1 MNNYYNIN
9 NINDTYFNNANNN
22 INFTENSTNMIS
34 RTYGINQLSGVFFS
48 NFNIELLQDEIRK
61 YIYFNSENNTIIG
74 KQSVDE
80 LKIIMKSIYLS
91 NRNKLSEYREIDD
104 QVKFLNNLVILE
116 CGRIIKTNLSQ
127 HLHYIKNIDYKP
139 TFQELPKNVSNK
151 GIKNLEM
158 YK

>member
-9 NINDTYFNNANNN
+9 NKNKNFFYNTNNST
-22 INFTENSTNMIS
+22 NFTENSTNMIS
-34 RTYGINQLSGVFFS
+34 RTYGLNELSGIFFS
-48 NFNIELLQDEIRK
+48 NFNINLLQDEIRK
-61 YIYFNSENNTIIG
+61 YIYFNTENNTIIG
-74 KQSVDE
+74 KQSIDE

-91 NRNKLSEYREIDD
+91 NRNKLSEYRNIDE
-104 QVKFLNNLVILE
+104 QVKFLNKLVILE
-116 CGRIIKTNLSQ
+116 CGKIIKTNLLQ

-139 TFQELPKNVSNK
+139 IFQELPQNVSNK

>member
-1 MNNYYNIN
+1 MN
-9 NINDTYFNNANNN
+9 
-22 INFTENSTNMIS
+22 TENPSNIIS
-34 RTYGINQLSGVFFS
+34 RQYETSDLTNLYFS
-48 NFNIELLQDEIRK
+48 NHNIELLQEEIRK